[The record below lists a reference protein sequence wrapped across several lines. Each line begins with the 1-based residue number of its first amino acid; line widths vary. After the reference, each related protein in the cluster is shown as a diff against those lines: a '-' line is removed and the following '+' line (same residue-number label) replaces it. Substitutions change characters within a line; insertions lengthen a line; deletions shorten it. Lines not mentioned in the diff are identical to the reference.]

1 MGLTWRSCIKPSPS
15 QLQFQLSL
23 LDTLISSKTRLKLIL
38 KFFLN
43 SNTKAYL
50 RGLEEEFG
58 ESTNSIR
65 LELNKFEEA
74 GLLSSNSEGN
84 KKVYRANISHPFYK
98 ELHNIL
104 MKFTGLDQV
113 IDRVINRL
121 GNLEE
126 VYLVG
131 KLSRGLES
139 PIIDLVFVG
148 DIDREY
154 LLNLIEKTEELI
166 SKKIKFVV
174 FKSDEFK
181 QIKTEIIPKDHFLLW
196 TIQ

>member
-1 MGLTWRSCIKPSPS
+1 M
-15 QLQFQLSL
+15 

-58 ESTNSIR
+58 ESTNAIR

-74 GLLSSNSEGN
+74 GLLASESEGN
-84 KKVYRANISHPFYK
+84 KKVYQANAKHPFYK
-98 ELHNIL
+98 DLHQIL
-104 MKFTGLDQV
+104 LKFTGLDQI
-113 IDRVINRL
+113 IDRVIGRL

-131 KLSRGLES
+131 RLSRGLES
-139 PIIDLVFVG
+139 PVIDLVFVG
-148 DIDREY
+148 NVDKDY
-154 LLNLIEKTEELI
+154 LHSLVLKTEELMQ
-166 SKKIKFVV
+166 KKIKYVV
-174 FKSDEFK
+174 FNDVEF
-181 QIKTEIIPKDHFLLW
+181 EGLRSNIIPKEYYVLW
-196 TIQ
+196 KK

>member
-1 MGLTWRSCIKPSPS
+1 M
-15 QLQFQLSL
+15 

-43 SNTKAYL
+43 GNTRAYL

-58 ESTNSIR
+58 ESTNAIR
-65 LELNKFEEA
+65 LELNKLEEA
-74 GLLSSNSEGN
+74 GLLESSSEGN
-84 KKVYRANISHPFYK
+84 KRVFKANQRHPFYSD
-98 ELHNIL
+98 LHNIL
-104 MKFTGLDQV
+104 LKFTGLDQV

-121 GNLEE
+121 GDLEE

-148 DIDREY
+148 EIDREY
-154 LLNLIEKTEELI
+154 LLNLVSKTEELI
-166 SKKIKFVV
+166 HKKLKYVV
-174 FKSDEFK
+174 FSVSEFERFK
-181 QIKTEIIPKDHFLLW
+181 GQVLPKDNFLLW
-196 TIQ
+196 MKQ